1 MVIKMKKKKM
11 VIIVSIIIAVILI
24 GIGVC
29 IAVYKVNATK
39 NKPEEILNTYAQYIS
54 ERKYEE
60 MYNLLTS
67 DSKNLISEEDFIKRN
82 KNIYEGIEIANF
94 KIEIISQEKIDKNNV
109 KITYKNSMDT
119 MSGHIEFN
127 NTVKLD
133 LNNEKEYKIDWSSN
147 LIFPKLNNDDK
158 VRVKTI
164 EAKRGSII
172 DRNGEYLA
180 TNGIASEIGLVP
192 GKMSDT
198 KEADIA
204 RVAELLNMSTDSINT
219 SLSASYV
226 KEDTF
231 VPLKTVGKNETEL
244 KSKLLEIKGIKIID
258 SDERI
263 YPLGEATAQLV
274 GYVQPINA
282 EELKEKS
289 SEGYTSTS
297 IIGRYGLERVYEDK
311 LRAINGSEIYIE
323 DENGNKKVCI
333 VKQEQKDGSDVKLT
347 IDSKMQQNIY
357 DQFKED
363 KSAVVAINP
372 KTGEVLA
379 LVSLPSF
386 DSNDFSFGMTNADYK
401 QLTDNADN
409 PLYNRYLA
417 TYAPGSSFKPVVGAI
432 GLATNSFTSDEDFG
446 RSGTKWQNNSSWG
459 DFYITTLSTY
469 YGAANLRNALIYS
482 DNIYFAK
489 AALKIGSDKFISSL
503 KNIGFG
509 EEIKFVQTISK
520 SSYSNNE
527 DFANETQLANSGYGQ
542 GEMLVNPI
550 HMAMIYSSFV
560 NDGNMIMPYIDY
572 KENASSATATYYKQG
587 AFSKEVANTIKDDL
601 IQVVENANG
610 TAHSAKIEGKTIA
623 GKTGTAE
630 IKQSKYD
637 TEGTEIGW
645 FNAFNIDE
653 SDSNS
658 LLIVSMVENVKGI
671 GGSHYLL
678 PKVKAIFE

>member
-1 MVIKMKKKKM
+1 MDKKKII
-11 VIIVSIIIAVILI
+11 IIVSIIVAIILLTV
-24 GIGVC
+24 GIG
-29 IAVYKVNATK
+29 IAVYIANKPK
-39 NKPEEILNTYAQYIS
+39 NKPEEILNLYAQYIS
-54 ERKYEE
+54 SQKYEE
-60 MYNLLTS
+60 MYNLLTD
-67 DSKNLISEEDFIKRN
+67 DSKNSISKDDFIKRN

-94 KIEIISQEKIDKNNV
+94 NIEIQDKEKLEGKNI

-119 MSGHIEFN
+119 MSGYVEFN
-127 NTVKLD
+127 NTVILK
-133 LNNEKEYKIDWSSN
+133 LNNEKQYEIEWSSN

-164 EAKRGSII
+164 EAKRGSIL

-192 GKMSDT
+192 GKMSET
-198 KEADIA
+198 KETDIA
-204 RVAELLNMSTDSINT
+204 KIAELLNMTTDSINS

-226 KEDTF
+226 KDDTF

-244 KSKLLEIKGIKIID
+244 KNNLLEIKGIKIID
-258 SDERI
+258 SNERI
-263 YPLGEATAQLV
+263 YPLGEAVSQLV
-274 GYVQPINA
+274 GYIQPINA

-297 IIGRYGLERVYEDK
+297 VIGRYGLERIYEDK

-323 DENGNKKVCI
+323 DSNGNKKTTI
-333 VKQEQKDGSDVKLT
+333 VKQEQKDGSDIKLT

-357 DQFKED
+357 EQFKQD
-363 KSAVVAINP
+363 KSAVVAINH

-401 QLTDNADN
+401 ELTDNSDN

-432 GLATNSFTSDEDFG
+432 GLNTGSFTADEDFG
-446 RSGTKWQNNSSWG
+446 RSGTKWQNSDSWG

-469 YGAANLRNALIYS
+469 SGAADLKNALIYS

-503 KNIGFG
+503 KDIGFG
-509 EEIKFVQTISK
+509 DDIKFAQTISK
-520 SSYSNNE
+520 SSYSNSE
-527 DFANETQLANSGYGQ
+527 GFTNETQLANSGYGQ

-560 NDGNMIMPYIDY
+560 NEGNMVMPYLEY
-572 KENASSATATYYKQG
+572 KDDASSNTATYYKKQ
-587 AFSKEVANTIKDDL
+587 AFSKEAADTIKEDL

-610 TAHSAKIEGKTIA
+610 TAHLAKIEGKTIA

-630 IKQSKYD
+630 IKQSKDD

-645 FNAFNIDE
+645 FNAFNVGE

-658 LLIVSMVENVKGI
+658 LLIISMVEDVKGR

-678 PKVKAIFE
+678 SKVKAIFE